1 MSDFTAINTYQISPE
16 ALDTPELKPE
26 ERLWRSVVVTALE
39 DTLIEH
45 SDRKHSIAKVKAH
58 NWIIGNLS
66 DFQDICCWANL
77 ESDVI
82 ISNYRKSLKKGMVTF
97 NKRQVLWFKYDRVY
111 QKLKENLSPVQKRHI
126 RSQVKKMRYK
136 IYQTPATTL
145 SNVFISY
152 LF

>member
-1 MSDFTAINTYQISPE
+1 LNDFTVAHTYRISPDSL
-16 ALDTPELKPE
+16 ASPELKPE

-45 SDRKHSIAKVKAH
+45 SDRKHSIAKIKAH
-58 NWIIGNLS
+58 NWILGNLS
-66 DFQDICCWANL
+66 DFQEICCWTNL

-82 ISNYRKSLKKGMVTF
+82 ISNYRKSLKQGMVTF
-97 NKRQVLWFKYDRVY
+97 NKKQILWFRYDRVY

-136 IYQTPATTL
+136 IHHTPVTTL
-145 SNVFISY
+145 SNVFVSS